1 MAFWEYDFS
10 LKDDR
15 RDEFVKHHSVRQNAI
30 RELVRSQS
38 VRTQREL
45 VSLLKKR
52 GFVCTQATVS
62 RDTTEMDLQKLPE
75 GGYVLSE
82 DVHLQRML
90 SEFVTEISLAGN
102 LVVVHCHPSTAPAVA
117 SAIDDV
123 DLDFCVGT
131 IAGDDTVFL
140 AVDDVS
146 HTKNILEIIEQL
158 SGME

>member
-10 LKDDR
+10 SKDDR

-62 RDTTEMDLQKLPE
+62 RDTAEMDLQTLPE

-90 SEFVTEISLAGN
+90 CDGDIFHRKSRGDSLPPKYGSCGCER
-102 LVVVHCHPSTAPAVA
+102 H
-117 SAIDDV
+117 
-123 DLDFCVGT
+123 
-131 IAGDDTVFL
+131 
-140 AVDDVS
+140 
-146 HTKNILEIIEQL
+146 
-158 SGME
+158 

>member
-1 MAFWEYDFS
+1 M
-10 LKDDR
+10 
-15 RDEFVKHHSVRQNAI
+15 KHHSVRQNAI

-90 SEFVTEISLAGN
+90 SEFVIEVSLAGN
-102 LVVVHCHPSTAPAVA
+102 LVVIHCRPSTAPAVA
-117 SAIDDV
+117 SAVDDA

-140 AVDDVS
+140 AIDDVS
-146 HTKNILEIIEQL
+146 HIKNVLEIIEQF
-158 SGME
+158 SGIE

>member
-10 LKDDR
+10 SKDDR
-15 RDEFVKHHSVRQNAI
+15 KDEFVKHHSVRQNAI

-62 RDTTEMDLQKLPE
+62 RDTTEMDLQKLSE

-90 SEFVTEISLAGN
+90 SEFVIEVSLAGN
-102 LVVVHCHPSTAPAVA
+102 LVVIHCRPSTAPAVA
-117 SAIDDV
+117 SAVDDA

-140 AVDDVS
+140 AIDDVS
-146 HTKNILEIIEQL
+146 HIKNVLEIIKQF
-158 SGME
+158 SGIE